1 MATSVGLDINA
12 RSVRAV
18 ELGGS
23 RTSYRVLRYLERGL
37 TPRGDAP
44 DPEELR
50 AALQEIFRGEKFPR
64 HNVVCS
70 VEANDTVVREI
81 PVPFKS
87 DDQIRKVVKYE
98 AEHHLH
104 DCDADDVIVQY
115 AKVGESKEGT
125 NLLVFAARKEEI
137 GRRIDYARG
146 AGVEPLA
153 MDLDAVAFFN
163 SVRAAGLLADA
174 PACVLLHVSH
184 RATEMIFV
192 ESGEIRALRSVR
204 LGVDSIVQGLARDMD
219 IDFAE
224 ADNRFQAFTGGEE
237 SGDLFIP
244 ADGGGRPDR
253 KDTEKSHAEL
263 ERDLFSQKRDEFAA
277 RLKREYVRS
286 SAALRG
292 TAKPEKILV
301 GGCALQVAGL
311 VDLLGARLGLAAE
324 SFRPSQ
330 VFATKLNGTST
341 AEFDAGGAVAMGL
354 ALKGLGAD
362 EIHLD
367 FRQEEWKVANK
378 FELLKGALAI
388 TQTILFLGLL
398 AASFHYLKKKDSL
411 SSQRFDPMLTKA
423 FRTIDEA
430 AKLYNQVNPRGEVV
444 DLVAVESAGPKPEAL
459 RRFVDRLRAMRS
471 ALLRDY
477 GGGQGVTPIESALK
491 TWNEI
496 FSVIGKHHKEIVY
509 IDFQRVQI
517 QQDSVRLG
525 MVISSTN
532 AAETLGRLLS
542 EQVGALKEM
551 DLQPVSTRPFEG
563 TDHQL
568 TTLVWQKRRGR

>member
-1 MATSVGLDINA
+1 MANSVGLDINA

-23 RTSYRVLRYLERGL
+23 RKSYRVLRYLERAL

-50 AALQEIFRGEKFPR
+50 AALQEIFRGKKFPR

-115 AKVGESKEGT
+115 AKVGESKDGT
-125 NLLVFAARKEEI
+125 NLLVFAARKDEI

-163 SVRAAGLLADA
+163 SVRAAGMLDAA
-174 PACVLLHVSH
+174 PASVLLHVSY
-184 RATEMIFV
+184 RATDMVFV
-192 ESGEIRALRSVR
+192 EGGEIRALRSVR

-219 IDFAE
+219 LDFAE
-224 ADNRFQAFTGGEE
+224 ADHRFQAFAGAEDA
-237 SGDLFIP
+237 GDLLVP
-244 ADGGGRPDR
+244 ADGEGRPDR

-263 ERDLFSQKRDEFAA
+263 ERDLFAQKRDELVA
-277 RLKREYVRS
+277 RLKREFVRS
-286 SAALRG
+286 TAALRG
-292 TAKPEKILV
+292 SAKPEKIV
-301 GGCALQVAGL
+301 VAGPALHVSGL
-311 VDLLGARLGLAAE
+311 VDLLGARLGLPVE
-324 SFRPSQ
+324 TFRPSRA
-330 VFATKLNGTST
+330 FPSRLNGTASGD
-341 AEFDAGGAVAMGL
+341 FDAGGAVAMGL
-354 ALKGLGAD
+354 ALKGLGSD
-362 EIHLD
+362 GLRLD

-378 FELLKGALAI
+378 FELLKGTLAV
-388 TQTILFLGLL
+388 TETILFLALL

-411 SSQRFDPMLTKA
+411 RDERFQPMVTKA
-423 FRTIDEA
+423 FRTMDEV
-430 AKLYNQVNPRGEVV
+430 AKLYNDVNPRGEVV
-444 DLVAVESAGPKPEAL
+444 DPVKVELTGPRPEVL
-459 RRFVDRLRAMRS
+459 RRFVDRLRAMRA

-477 GGGQGVTPIESALK
+477 GGGQGVTPIQSALK
-491 TWNEI
+491 TWNDVFEA
-496 FSVIGKHHKEIVY
+496 VGKHHQEIVY
-509 IDFQRVQI
+509 IDFQRVEI
-517 QQDSVRLG
+517 QQEVVRLAI
-525 MVISSTN
+525 VISSTT

-542 EQVGALKEM
+542 EEVPALKELEM
-551 DLQPVSTRPFEG
+551 QPVSTRPFEG
-563 TDHQL
+563 TDHQV